1 MRAALGL
8 GLLALALATAGSA
21 GAVGPKTGRLPVL
34 VVPRSGLGDAARG
47 LSVELGSGL
56 TSNARA
62 AADSY
67 DPTDNPASVG
77 AAGRIVGYLLFYG
90 DPGLESLRR
99 GSGLLELG
107 TSVDL
112 FRTAAQ
118 AQAFEDKSLRD
129 VRRARGV
136 DVGGSVV
143 ERVATFPVQALGSW
157 SQGVRTVERVGRK
170 RIYSTLV
177 DFRVGPL
184 LAEAAVRRADATSTD
199 AQTVAIARTLAARIA
214 SDARGTLKA
223 VPVTLPRPLGT
234 ARPGPRAPKLDQMVL
249 TNASFK
255 GKGIVTGQGYEP
267 DDTAIASFF
276 REFRFDPST
285 GMLLA
290 RSAAELE
297 RSKREAAGRLLILR
311 SELEGPGAAKV
322 LAGIVTGGATS
333 PVLDSRPHSIGAGDE
348 SFAASAT
355 FNAQGQRL
363 RVVVVDTRVGR
374 TVGTLIV
381 VGTAKGLTAGRG
393 AALGRAQAARMKRAV
408 AGAALTA

>member
-1 MRAALGL
+1 MRAAAALGL
-8 GLLALALATAGSA
+8 LVLALAAA
-21 GAVGPKTGRLPVL
+21 GAAGAAGPTTGRLPVL

-47 LSVELGSGL
+47 LSVELGSGV

-67 DPTDNPASVG
+67 DPTDTPASVG

-90 DPGLESLRR
+90 DPGLEALRR
-99 GSGLLELG
+99 GNGLLELG
-107 TSVDL
+107 TSLDL
-112 FRTAAQ
+112 FKTAAK

-129 VRRARGV
+129 VLRARGV

-143 ERVATFPVQALGSW
+143 ERVSTFPVSGLGSW
-157 SQGVRTVERVGRK
+157 SQGVRTVERLGRK

-184 LAEAAVRRADATSTD
+184 LAEAAVRRADPTSTD
-199 AQTVAIARTLAARIA
+199 AQAVAIARTLAARIA
-214 SDARGTLKA
+214 SDARGTLKGA
-223 VPVTLPRPLGT
+223 PVTLPRPLGA
-234 ARPGPRAPKLDQMVL
+234 ARPSPRAPKLDQMVL

-255 GKGIVTGQGYEP
+255 GKGIVTDQGYQP

-311 SELEGPGAAKV
+311 SELEGTGAAKV
-322 LAGIVTGGATS
+322 LAGIVTAGAKS
-333 PVLDSRPHSIGAGDE
+333 PVLESPPHTIGAGDE

-355 FNAQGQRL
+355 FDAQGQRL
-363 RVVVVDTRVGR
+363 RVVVVDMRVGR
-374 TVGTLIV
+374 AVGTLIV
-381 VGTAKGLTAGRG
+381 VGTAKGLTDRR
-393 AALGRAQAARMKRAV
+393 AAELGRAQAARMKRAI
-408 AGAALTA
+408 AGSALTA